1 MYLSAVAVPASRT
14 KLVSAVQTALGVDAQ
29 KADAIVTAFDQYVA
43 KPLAAN
49 LTKLRGR
56 DLAKRNPMIYA
67 VRGVTSVD
75 EWVDRVL
82 EDKETSAIEGHIGT
96 WQEEVAR
103 IVSGGFKPG
112 SGVDLQRDQ
121 PGNTSV
127 IELYAIQS
135 APNTK
140 SSGGRRSDV
149 DALHKGAAALRA
161 SKRPVEMNIAV
172 LSGRSTTRP
181 LRADPNV
188 VVLASDDFWG
198 KVSGISDFRARLIRV
213 TSILSVLIEGRAAVE
228 VARIKKEAKQLFD
241 DGQGGLKLDALADP
255 PTLPRRRGPKVSQ
268 RRGP

>member
-1 MYLSAVAVPASRT
+1 MYSSVVAAPVSRAT
-14 KLVSAVQTALGVDAQ
+14 LVSAVQTALGVDAQ
-29 KADAIVTAFDQYVA
+29 KADAIVTAFDDYVA

-56 DLAKRNPMIYA
+56 DLAKRNPMIYT

-82 EDKETSAIEGHIGT
+82 EDKETSAIESHIGT

-103 IVSGGFKPG
+103 IVSGGVKPG

-121 PGNTSV
+121 LGNARV
-127 IELYAIQS
+127 VELYAIQS

-149 DALHKGAAALRA
+149 DALKKAAGALRA

-172 LSGRSTTRP
+172 LSGRSTTSP
-181 LRADPNV
+181 LRADPNI
-188 VVLASDDFWG
+188 VVLGSDDFWE
-198 KVSGISDFRARLIRV
+198 KVSSIPDFRARLIRV
-213 TSILSVLIEGRAAVE
+213 TNILSVLIKGRAATE

-241 DGQGGLKLDALADP
+241 DGKGGLQLDALADP
-255 PTLPRRRGPKVSQ
+255 PKLPRRRRPKPPRQ
-268 RRGP
+268 QGT

>member
-1 MYLSAVAVPASRT
+1 MSWSAVPAASSR
-14 KLVSAVQTALGVDAQ
+14 KALVSAVQAALGVSSR
-29 KADAIVTAFDQYVA
+29 KAAAIVTAFDDYVA

-56 DLAKRNPMIYA
+56 DLAKRNPMIYT

-103 IVSGGFKPG
+103 IVGGGVKPG

-121 PGNTSV
+121 PGKTGV
-127 IELYAIQS
+127 VELYAIQS

-140 SSGGRRSDV
+140 SAGGRRSDV
-149 DALHKGAAALRA
+149 NGLRNAAGALRA

-172 LSGRSTTRP
+172 LSGKNKTTP
-181 LRADPNV
+181 LRSDPNIL
-188 VVLASDDFWG
+188 VLASAEFWG
-198 KVSGISDFRARLIRV
+198 KISGIPDFRARLIQA
-213 TSILSVLIEGRAAVE
+213 TSILSVLIKGRAATE
-228 VARIKKEAKQLFD
+228 VARIKKEAKQLVD
-241 DGQGGLKLDALADP
+241 DGRGGLDLDALAIP
-255 PTLPRRRGPKVSQ
+255 PKV
-268 RRGP
+268 

>member
-1 MYLSAVAVPASRT
+1 MSLSAASAPIRRSKLVPA
-14 KLVSAVQTALGVDAQ
+14 VQAALGVNAR
-29 KADAIVTAFDQYVA
+29 KAAAIVAAFDDYVA
-43 KPLAAN
+43 KPLAVN

-56 DLAKRNPMIYA
+56 DLAKRNPMIYT

-103 IVSGGFKPG
+103 IVSGAFKPG
-112 SGVDLQRDQ
+112 SGVDLQRY
-121 PGNTSV
+121 GRGKTGV
-127 IELYAIQS
+127 VELYAIQS

-149 DALHKGAAALRA
+149 DALRKAAGALRA

-172 LSGRSTTRP
+172 LSGKSETTP

-188 VVLASDDFWG
+188 LVLGSDDFWG
-198 KVSGISDFRARLIRV
+198 KISGIPDFRARLIHS
-213 TSILSVLIEGRAAVE
+213 TTILSVLVKGRAATE
-228 VARIKKEAKQLFD
+228 VTRIKQEARELFD
-241 DGQGGLKLDALADP
+241 DGQGGLNLAALADP
-255 PTLPRRRGPKVSQ
+255 PKLPRRQ
-268 RRGP
+268 